1 MIMFINGK
9 EVTVNEAIN
18 LSNVEQDFLKRRD
31 NGLLL
36 SDFQISVLDRNH
48 INYKKHGNLSSLL
61 FEIGEYLNDEEDDEL
76 EEVSR
81 QLAEIHYYNETNK

>member
-18 LSNVEQDFLKRRD
+18 LLNIEQDFLKRRD
-31 NGLLL
+31 NGILL
-36 SDFQISVLDRNH
+36 SDYQISVLDKNH
-48 INYKKHGNLSSLL
+48 INYKNHGNLSSLL
-61 FEIGEYLNDEEDDEL
+61 FEIEEYLNDEENDEL

>member
-61 FEIGEYLNDEEDDEL
+61 FEIEEYLNDEEDDEL

>member
-1 MIMFINGK
+1 MLINGK
-9 EVTVNEAIN
+9 DITVEEAIK
-18 LSNVEQDFLKRRD
+18 LSNVESAFMKQRS

-36 SDFQISVLDRNH
+36 SDYQIDILTRNN
-48 INYKKHGNLSSLL
+48 IDYKKYSNMSSLL
-61 FEIGEYLNDEEDDEL
+61 FEIEEYLNEEEDDEL